1 MSQYE
6 NFGIYIDYRYVITG
20 NTKGVMD
27 DDKNEINGNIERFE
41 SFDLELLW
49 ECTRCG
55 YTIHRKEKLPEKCPS
70 CNAHSTEFIL
80 HKED

>member
-1 MSQYE
+1 
-6 NFGIYIDYRYVITG
+6 
-20 NTKGVMD
+20 MD
-27 DDKNEINGNIERFE
+27 DNKIDLDLNIESYQ

-55 YTIHRKEKLPEKCPS
+55 YTIHRKEILPEMCPS
-70 CNAHSTEFIL
+70 CNAQSTEFIL

>member
-1 MSQYE
+1 
-6 NFGIYIDYRYVITG
+6 
-20 NTKGVMD
+20 MD
-27 DDKNEINGNIERFE
+27 DDKNEISGNIERSE

-55 YTIHRKEKLPEKCPS
+55 YTIHRKEKLPEKCPL

>member
-1 MSQYE
+1 ME
-6 NFGIYIDYRYVITG
+6 NEKLENDR
-20 NTKGVMD
+20 NTE
-27 DDKNEINGNIERFE
+27 NLT

-55 YTIHRKEKLPEKCPS
+55 YTIHRKEGLPEKCPS
-70 CNAHSTEFIL
+70 CSAPSTEFIL